1 MRNWLIIRIVFVSAI
16 TTNELIDAQQETSTP
31 LVKALK
37 NETLEEGD
45 SKAANESEMTDGVK
59 AFIKLLEEG
68 DSKAANES
76 EMTDGVKAFIKLLE
90 ESPEYKAQQAL
101 KSKLNNYKKNSI

>member
-59 AFIKLLEEG
+59 AFIKLLEE
-68 DSKAANES
+68 
-76 EMTDGVKAFIKLLE
+76 
-90 ESPEYKAQQAL
+90 SPEYKAQQAL
-101 KSKLNNYKKNSI
+101 KSKLNNYKKKSI